1 MPRTRTRRTPLRRL
15 TLTLLTLCLFVPSA
29 AAQDKAAKGKSAET
43 PFDVR
48 LNLSVL
54 DAAGRPVA
62 GLRAE
67 DFRVTEDG
75 AAQQVTNLARH
86 EAPPVF
92 GIVADNSGSL
102 RHLMDAVVG
111 FGHLLV
117 EGSDP
122 RSEIFV
128 ERFVSS
134 DRILLMQDFTTSRA
148 ALARA
153 LDEMYVEGGQS
164 AITEAV
170 YLAAEHMAERKDETQ
185 PARRRALVLITDGEE
200 RASDRR
206 TEELLAKLRETGVQ
220 VFVLGLTKAV
230 KLQTMSPERAAAYLN
245 RVALESGGALYL
257 PDKKADLAPFARD
270 ILSEL
275 NAPYTLAF
283 TPSNQKRDGSTRK
296 LAVTV
301 ADAPDGTPR
310 RVVVRGS
317 YTAPKK

>member
-1 MPRTRTRRTPLRRL
+1 MRRTHARRTPLRRL
-15 TLTLLTLCLFVPSA
+15 ALTLLTLCLAAAPA
-29 AAQDKAAKGKSAET
+29 AAQDKGKKEKAAET
-43 PFDVR
+43 AFDVR

-54 DAAGRPVA
+54 DAAGRPVS

-75 AAQQVTNLARH
+75 AAQQVTSLARH

-102 RHLMDAVVG
+102 RHLIDAVVG
-111 FGHLLV
+111 FGRLLV

-128 ERFVSS
+128 ERFVGP
-134 DRILLMQDFTTSRA
+134 DQIVLMQDFTTSRGR
-148 ALARA
+148 LLSA

-185 PARRRALVLITDGEE
+185 SPRRRALVLITDGEE

-206 TEELLAKLRETGVQ
+206 TEELLAKLRGTGVQ

-230 KLQTMSPERAAAYLN
+230 KLQTMSPERAIAYLN

-257 PDKKADLAPFARD
+257 PDKKADLAPLARD

-275 NAPYTLAF
+275 QAPYTLAF

-296 LAVTV
+296 LSVTV
-301 ADAPDGTPR
+301 ADAPDGTTR
-310 RVVVRGS
+310 RVVARAT